1 MKILLRIFVAML
13 LACAGHPAWAGA
25 SAVAGGVDLMHRG
38 GVIYQAHG
46 AGDTMFPANAA
57 EIEDWRRSHLPV
69 KQVSMFGGAYW
80 LVAEV
85 RNDTPDT
92 DWVLVPGSVM
102 IRRVDVRIYSSDGT
116 IQQFDAGYEADYQYA
131 LHYGK
136 RIRLEPGAGATIVI
150 HTDSPF
156 YRAPP
161 AVRLFT
167 EPAYR
172 HLVSVENML
181 SLGALGAL
189 AALALF
195 NLFVHMMRPDRATLF
210 YALYLLL
217 YMVAWAQEFLLPAQI
232 LGWHDMRWL
241 YVPFFLLPIP
251 NTVFYVE
258 FLQLKKHFPKLAR
271 ISRINYVLPLLLLP
285 SVLLA
290 LPYAPFLATLTIS
303 VWLTIALASGIACLR
318 AGNRQAR
325 YFVLAFVALL
335 LPACLILPSNF
346 GLVPPPVNN
355 PELLTLLGGTMD
367 AVLLAFALAHKLR
380 QLAVEKDR
388 ALRRLNESIIQA
400 QTDHLTGI
408 FNRHAFDEQLAQRFD
423 AQRTELVVLLLDLDG
438 LKAVNDRDGHT
449 RGDALLRA
457 FAQGLAQ
464 LTREGVSVFRLGGD
478 EFTILARRDD
488 VDVLLAGLQTIE
500 LALRVD
506 GFTQAGASVGW
517 AAAAEAAS
525 REAMVALADQRM
537 YEHKTSRRRARA
549 GDPHSHR
556 AAGALSA

>member
-1 MKILLRIFVAML
+1 MILFHFLLAML
-13 LACAGHPAWAGA
+13 LTCVPPPVSAAQPVASGA
-25 SAVAGGVDLMHRG
+25 DVMQRG
-38 GVIYQAHG
+38 GTIYMAGDAAFPAG
-46 AGDTMFPANAA
+46 AGD
-57 EIEDWRRSHLPV
+57 IGRWRQALVPV
-69 KQVSMFGGAYW
+69 NHVSQFGGAYW

-85 RNDTPDT
+85 RNDGVEQ

-102 IRRVDVRIYSSDGT
+102 IERVAVRIYGSDGT
-116 IQQFDAGYEADYQYA
+116 VQRFSGGYQASYQYG

-136 RIRLEPGAGATIVI
+136 RIRLAPGSSAVIVI
-150 HTDSPF
+150 HADSPF

-167 EPAYR
+167 EGEYR

-181 SLGALGAL
+181 ILGALGAL

-195 NLFVHMMRPDRATLF
+195 NLFVHLMKPDRATLF
-210 YALYLLL
+210 YAVYLLL
-217 YMVAWAQEFLLPAQI
+217 YMVAWSQEFLLPAQI

-258 FLQLKKHFPKLAR
+258 FLQLRQHFPVLAR
-271 ISRINYVLPLLLLP
+271 ISRINYILPLLLMP

-290 LPYAPFLATLTIS
+290 LPYAPFLATLAIS
-303 VWLTIALASGIACLR
+303 VWLTIALVSGIACLR

-380 QLAVEKDR
+380 QLAVEKDE
-388 ALRRLNESIIQA
+388 ALQRLSLSMMQA
-400 QTDHLTGI
+400 HTDHLTGI
-408 FNRHAFDEQLAQRFD
+408 FNRHAFDEQLARRFETQRD
-423 AQRTELVVLLLDLDG
+423 ELAVLLIDLDG
-438 LKAVNDRDGHT
+438 LKAVNDRHGHT

-457 FAQGLAQ
+457 FAQGLSQ
-464 LTREGVSVFRLGGD
+464 LVGEGVCVFRLGGD
-478 EFTILARRDD
+478 EFTVLARHND
-488 VDVLLAGLQTIE
+488 VATLLEDLQQVE
-500 LALRVD
+500 LALRAD
-506 GFTQAGASVGW
+506 GFPQAGASVGW
-517 AAAAEAAS
+517 AAATEVAS
-525 REAMVALADQRM
+525 RDAMVALADQRM

-549 GDPHSHR
+549 EDALR
-556 AAGALSA
+556 AGAATA